1 MNPLPISLK
10 EVDRVEILTLMDNY
24 VDVLLRDTE
33 IVTRLPKYTGEEIP
47 TDTILSE
54 HGLSILITVSDGEKS
69 HRILLD
75 SGYTQVGVPHNMAQL
90 GIDVK
95 TIEAIVISHAHMDHT
110 GSLYRLL
117 EDIPNPIPL
126 VVHPDAF
133 LSPRYVELD
142 NGERK
147 KFPRTLVKED
157 LARKQVEVL
166 ESRNPVPLA
175 DGRVLVTGEVERT
188 TDFEK
193 GLPGALIERHGKIE
207 GDPILDD
214 QSIVVNLKDKGLVV
228 ISGCSHAGIVNTT
241 LYAQKL
247 TGLTKVHAILG
258 GFHLTG
264 PAFEPI
270 IEKTIREI
278 KMMDPKVLM
287 PMHCTGWE
295 AVKRFSE
302 EFPSSFILSSV
313 GSKIT
318 LA

>member
-1 MNPLPISLK
+1 MNQLPISLK

-24 VDVLLRDTE
+24 VDVLLQDTE

-54 HGLSILITVSDGEKS
+54 HGLSLLITVFEGENS
-69 HRILLD
+69 HRILFD
-75 SGYTQVGVPHNMAQL
+75 SGYTRVGVPHNMAQL

-117 EDIPNPIPL
+117 EDIPNTIPL

-142 NGERK
+142 SGERK

-157 LARKQVEVL
+157 LERKRVEVL
-166 ESRNPVPLA
+166 ESRNPVPIA

-214 QSIVVNLKDKGLVV
+214 QSIAINLKDKGLVV
-228 ISGCSHAGIVNTT
+228 ISGCSHAGIINTV
-241 LYAQKL
+241 LYSNKM
-247 TGLTKVHAILG
+247 TGVQNTYAVLG

-264 PAFEPI
+264 
-270 IEKTIREI
+270 
-278 KMMDPKVLM
+278 
-287 PMHCTGWE
+287 
-295 AVKRFSE
+295 
-302 EFPSSFILSSV
+302 SFLNPLL
-313 GSKIT
+313 K
-318 LA
+318 